1 MKKKKSTLQKFS
13 NLLGILS
20 FILAIVSAVF
30 LYIKVQEIGM
40 QNPVSGSLLASVF
53 FFCFIGFLFSVIAN
67 ANIPSFKVDG
77 VIDTSLK
84 PDPKDK

>member
-1 MKKKKSTLQKFS
+1 MKKKKSPLQQFS
-13 NLLGILS
+13 TVLGVIS

-40 QNPVSGSLLASVF
+40 QSPISASFLSSAF
-53 FFCFIGFLFSVIAN
+53 FFCFIGFLFSIIGN
-67 ANIPSFKVDG
+67 ADIPSFKVDG

-84 PDPKDK
+84 PESKK